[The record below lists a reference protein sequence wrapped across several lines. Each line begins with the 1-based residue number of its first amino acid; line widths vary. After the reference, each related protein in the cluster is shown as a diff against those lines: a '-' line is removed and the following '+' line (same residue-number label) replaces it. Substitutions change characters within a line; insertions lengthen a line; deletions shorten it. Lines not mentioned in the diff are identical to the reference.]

1 MVRGSPSGL
10 PLRYPPWPPGSTQPL
25 GMGLSG
31 LGLLSDSLGK
41 ILCRTGG
48 TTPWRPSHPRKPH
61 LAPGPQVPR
70 SAEGPTLLQLP
81 RSVPGRAGKE
91 EEVSYPVHSARCGGW
106 AGLETEGLV
115 LLGGVSLGKLVSELQ
130 W

>member
-1 MVRGSPSGL
+1 MDL
-10 PLRYPPWPPGSTQPL
+10 PHRCPPWPPGSTQPL
-25 GMGLSG
+25 GMGLCG

-48 TTPWRPSHPRKPH
+48 ATPWRPGHPRKPH

-70 SAEGPTLLQLP
+70 SAEGPTLRPLP
-81 RSVPGRAGKE
+81 RSVPGHDIQGRRKRTQVS
-91 EEVSYPVHSARCGGW
+91 VSYPMHSARCGGW

-115 LLGGVSLGKLVSELQ
+115 LLGGVTRRTGQ
-130 W
+130 